1 MFLIDRQGI
10 GPVGGER
17 YEGADGLMR
26 VIEQLEGIALPTAL
40 WESAVFPARVRDYQP
55 ALLDE
60 LLTSGDV
67 VWVGSKTGGT
77 SAMDPGEV
85 AFYPADSI
93 LLSGVEHGTT
103 SNASDATMPEAILT
117 ALDSGGAF
125 HARQL
130 VDAAKR
136 VWNEAA
142 EPDINPN
149 TGEIIPQ
156 EWSEQQFKDALWS
169 LVWQGKVTN
178 SSFAPVRALTAGAAS
193 PRKSTTS
200 RRRGRVAPIHRATT
214 DMTLGG
220 LWSAVI
226 GQAEAEDTDQ
236 TEQALALV
244 ETLLDRYGVIAQ
256 PVIDKENIP
265 GGYSAL
271 YPILQRMEEHGRL
284 VRGMFVRGFG
294 AAQFAERDTV
304 DALRHP
310 SEHRGQSVVALSVL
324 DPANLSGSA
333 IAWPDAPAGA
343 GKTGRR
349 IGATVVLNAQGAL
362 LYAAA
367 KAKHLTA
374 FDQSVGHEPAAN
386 DSDEQMRKAATELA
400 YALKRNGTGSVTF
413 SDINGEPLNAR
424 HPFARILHQS
434 GFTPVPQGMRLY

>member
-1 MFLIDRQGI
+1 
-10 GPVGGER
+10 
-17 YEGADGLMR
+17 
-26 VIEQLEGIALPTAL
+26 
-40 WESAVFPARVRDYQP
+40 
-55 ALLDE
+55 
-60 LLTSGDV
+60 
-67 VWVGSKTGGT
+67 
-77 SAMDPGEV
+77 
-85 AFYPADSI
+85 
-93 LLSGVEHGTT
+93 
-103 SNASDATMPEAILT
+103 MPEAILT

-200 RRRGRVAPIHRATT
+200 RRRGRVAPIRRATT

-236 TEQALALV
+236 TERALALV

-271 YPILQRMEEHGRL
+271 YPVL
-284 VRGMFVRGFG
+284 
-294 AAQFAERDTV
+294 

-343 GKTGRR
+343 GKPARR

-374 FDQSVGHEPAAN
+374 FDQSVGHEAAVN

-434 GFTPVPQGMRLY
+434 GFTPVPQGMRRY

>member
-1 MFLIDRQGI
+1 M
-10 GPVGGER
+10 
-17 YEGADGLMR
+17 
-26 VIEQLEGIALPTAL
+26 
-40 WESAVFPARVRDYQP
+40 
-55 ALLDE
+55 DE
-60 LLTSGDV
+60 T
-67 VWVGSKTGGT
+67 
-77 SAMDPGEV
+77 
-85 AFYPADSI
+85 
-93 LLSGVEHGTT
+93 
-103 SNASDATMPEAILT
+103 
-117 ALDSGGAF
+117 
-125 HARQL
+125 
-130 VDAAKR
+130 
-136 VWNEAA
+136 A

-200 RRRGRVAPIHRATT
+200 RRRGRVAPIRRATT

-220 LWSAVI
+220 LWSAAI

-236 TEQALALV
+236 TERALALV

-271 YPILQRMEEHGRL
+271 YPVLNRMEEHGRL

-343 GKTGRR
+343 GKPARR

-367 KAKHLTA
+367 KSPST
-374 FDQSVGHEPAAN
+374 
-386 DSDEQMRKAATELA
+386 
-400 YALKRNGTGSVTF
+400 
-413 SDINGEPLNAR
+413 
-424 HPFARILHQS
+424 
-434 GFTPVPQGMRLY
+434 

>member
-1 MFLIDRQGI
+1 
-10 GPVGGER
+10 
-17 YEGADGLMR
+17 
-26 VIEQLEGIALPTAL
+26 
-40 WESAVFPARVRDYQP
+40 
-55 ALLDE
+55 
-60 LLTSGDV
+60 
-67 VWVGSKTGGT
+67 
-77 SAMDPGEV
+77 MDPGEV

-93 LLSGVEHGTT
+93 LFSGVEHGTT

-125 HARQL
+125 HARKL
-130 VDAAKR
+130 MDAAKR
-136 VWNEAA
+136 AWNETS

-200 RRRGRVAPIHRATT
+200 RRRGRVAPIRRATT

-236 TEQALALV
+236 TERALALV

-271 YPILQRMEEHGRL
+271 YPVLNRMEEHGRL

-343 GKTGRR
+343 GKPARR

-374 FDQSVGHEPAAN
+374 FDQSVGHEAAVN